1 MDSSVHDSNRTIMMF
16 FLSSAVWFLVGTTEG
31 FIDATHMAA
40 PDLLGS
46 VGWLSFGRM
55 RPIHTN
61 TVIFGF
67 VGTALLGISH
77 YIAPVLLKT
86 PLYSNALARIAL
98 WSWNLSVLVGTVTL
112 ALGFSQGREYA
123 EWIWPVDI
131 GILITL
137 LLSTINLL
145 GTIYQRNER
154 ILYVSIWYS
163 LGGAIFIF
171 LIYFFGNAVWN
182 PLTGAIEGGIADG
195 VLAWFY
201 GHGLVGFFLTPLAV
215 GAAYYIIPI
224 VARSPLYSH
233 TLSILGFWAILMFYN
248 QIGAHHLLQAPT
260 PTWLKVIAVTGSVA
274 MLVPVLTALT
284 NLFLTMRGR
293 IGTVHSDIGGK
304 FVFAGLVWY
313 FFVCIQGP
321 FQSLPI
327 VQRVTHF
334 NNWVIA
340 HSHIA
345 VLGFSGF
352 IALGGIYFILPR
364 IMGRGLHNPKLADL
378 QYWMVLIGLTGF
390 FIVLTAL
397 GLVQG
402 NSWLNGETEY
412 RVLPQVHMYFVIRA
426 GLGLFI
432 VSGAAIGLYNIL
444 LSIREPR
451 LKGAAK

>member
-1 MDSSVHDSNRTIMMF
+1 MDRSTSDPHHVTKMF
-16 FLSSAVWFLVGTTEG
+16 FLSSAVWFLVGTMEG

-46 VGWLSFGRM
+46 IGWLSFGRM
-55 RPIHTN
+55 RPMHTN

-77 YIAPVLLKT
+77 YVTPVLLKT
-86 PLYSNALARIAL
+86 PLYSTALARISL
-98 WSWNLSVLVGTVTL
+98 WSWNLSVLVGTITL
-112 ALGFSQGREYA
+112 ALGLSQGREYA

-131 GILITL
+131 GVLLTL
-137 LLSTINLL
+137 FLSTVNLF

-154 ILYVSIWYS
+154 ILYVSVWYS

-182 PLTGAIEGGIADG
+182 PWTGAIEGGIADG

-215 GAAYYIIPI
+215 GTAYYIIPI
-224 VARSPLYSH
+224 IVRSPLYSH
-233 TLSILGFWAILMFYN
+233 TLSIVGFWSILMFYN

-260 PTWLKVIAVTGSVA
+260 PIWLKVIAVTGSVA
-274 MLVPVLTALT
+274 MLIPVLTALT

-293 IGTVHSDIGGK
+293 IGAIHSDLAGK

-334 NNWVIA
+334 NNWVVA

-352 IALGGIYFILPR
+352 IALGGIYFIMPR
-364 IMGRGLHNPKLADL
+364 IMGREMYNPKLIDL

-397 GLVQG
+397 GLIQG

-412 RVLPQVHMYFVIRA
+412 RLLPQIHMYFVIRA

-432 VSGAAIGLYNIL
+432 VAGAAIGLYNL
-444 LSIREPR
+444 LRTLR
-451 LKGAAK
+451 GHHLQGGGQ

>member
-1 MDSSVHDSNRTIMMF
+1 MHTAETYRIIRMF
-16 FLSSAVWFLVGTTEG
+16 FLSSAVWFLIGTTEG

-46 VGWLSFGRM
+46 ISWLSFGRM
-55 RPIHTN
+55 RPMHTN

-77 YIAPVLLKT
+77 YLTPTLLKT
-86 PLYSNALARIAL
+86 PLHSNAMARAAL
-98 WSWNLSVLVGTVTL
+98 WFWNLSVLVGTITL
-112 ALGFSQGREYA
+112 ALGLSQGREYA
-123 EWIWPVDI
+123 EWIWPVDL
-131 GILITL
+131 GILATL
-137 LLSTINLL
+137 LLTTVNLL
-145 GTIYQRNER
+145 MTLRNRAER
-154 ILYVSIWYS
+154 IIYVSIWYS

-182 PLTGAIEGGIADG
+182 PTVGAIKGGISDG
-195 VLAWFY
+195 ILAWFY

-215 GAAYYIIPI
+215 GAAYYIIPL

-233 TLSILGFWAILMFYN
+233 TLSLIGFWSILMFYN
-248 QIGAHHLLQAPT
+248 SIGAHHLLQAPT
-260 PTWLKVIAVTGSVA
+260 PTWLKVIAVTGSIG

-364 IMGRGLHNPKLADL
+364 ILGRGLHNPKLADL
-378 QYWMVLIGLTGF
+378 QYWMIMIGLTGF

-397 GLVQG
+397 GLIQG
-402 NSWLNGETEY
+402 NSWLNGETEV
-412 RVLPQVHMYFVIRA
+412 RLLPQIHMYFVLRA
-426 GLGLFI
+426 GFGLFL
-432 VSGAAIGLYNIL
+432 VTGAAIGLYNL
-444 LSIREPR
+444 LLTLREPPR
-451 LKGAAK
+451 EVPTK